1 MSLLSCSGGT
11 LYLGE
16 LFNLVTPLA
25 HANFVN
31 YEYTLVVFKYLNDH
45 LPGLKVA
52 RHKCTYLALHHNLGR
67 RIAQSPQGTRQ
78 CIEEFAVLHG
88 FHTLLYKL
96 FDSFTVP
103 YIEWIKRY

>member
-16 LFNLVTPLA
+16 LFNHGIPLA
-25 HANFVN
+25 HAKIVNF
-31 YEYTLVVFKYLNDH
+31 EYTLAVFKHLNEH
-45 LPGLKVA
+45 LPGPKVA
-52 RHKCTYLALHHNLGR
+52 KHKLTYLALQHNLGH

-78 CIEEFAVLHG
+78 CIEEFAVRHG

-103 YIEWIKRY
+103 FIERVKR